1 MKRHLNGINLS
12 FSMSECRRPKIYG
25 FGSRYLR
32 GPVNHAAIARGF
44 SLVELMV
51 VISIISILITL
62 LLPAV
67 QMAREAARRIS
78 CSNNM
83 KQLGLAM
90 QQHAAALRYFPG
102 NGGYSTNS
110 IVRSASGTN
119 QGIGTEDFEANQTYR
134 WGIGNPSGD
143 QKGGQPGCW
152 AYSILAY
159 AEQSA
164 AYQEV
169 SFGVKQPL
177 YLCPSRARPDPQV
190 PTEDSRGR
198 YDAAGWAWS
207 KTDYAGNLRVTPN
220 APLRLRLASI
230 SDGLSQTYL
239 LGEKA
244 YDPSVQTP
252 TSWYWDEPIFSG
264 GSKGTARAG
273 LRIAEDGRGIEFK
286 ENWGSAHPQG
296 AQFCL
301 ADGSV
306 HFIASDINWKTMRAL
321 LTPDGGEVEAM
332 EAFNE

>member
-1 MKRHLNGINLS
+1 MSQQVNRIENRH
-12 FSMSECRRPKIYG
+12 RT
-25 FGSRYLR
+25 
-32 GPVNHAAIARGF
+32 GF
-44 SLVELMV
+44 SLTELLV
-51 VISIISILITL
+51 VISIVSILLSL

-90 QQHAAALRYFPG
+90 QQHATALRYFPG
-102 NGGYSTNS
+102 NGGFSPNS
-110 IVRSASGTN
+110 IIKSASGSN

-134 WGIGNPSGD
+134 WGIGNPGGD

-152 AYSILAY
+152 AYAILPY
-159 AEQSA
+159 MEQSSA
-164 AYQEV
+164 FQEV
-169 SFGVKQPL
+169 SIGIKQPL
-177 YLCPSRARPDPQV
+177 YLCPSRARQDPQV
-190 PTEDSRGR
+190 PIDDSHGR
-198 YDAAGWAWS
+198 YDAAGLVWS

-230 SDGLSQTYL
+230 TDGLSQTYL

-244 YDPSVQTP
+244 FDPGVQTS

-273 LRIAEDGRGIEFK
+273 LRIAADGRGIAFK

-306 HFIASDINWKTMRAL
+306 HFISASIDWKSMRAL

-332 EAFNE
+332 EAFE

>member
-1 MKRHLNGINLS
+1 
-12 FSMSECRRPKIYG
+12 
-25 FGSRYLR
+25 
-32 GPVNHAAIARGF
+32 
-44 SLVELMV
+44 
-51 VISIISILITL
+51 
-62 LLPAV
+62 
-67 QMAREAARRIS
+67 
-78 CSNNM
+78 M

-90 QQHAAALRYFPG
+90 QQHASAQRFFPG

-110 IVRSASGTN
+110 IIRSASGTN

-152 AYSILAY
+152 AYSILPY

-169 SFGVKQPL
+169 NFRAKQPMF
-177 YLCPSRARPDPQV
+177 LCPSRARPAPQV
-190 PTEDSRGR
+190 PVDDSRGR

-230 SDGLSQTYL
+230 TDGLSQTYL

-244 YDPSVQTP
+244 FDPNVQTS
-252 TSWYWDEPIFSG
+252 TSWYWDEPIFSD

-273 LRIAEDGRGIEFK
+273 LRIAEDGRGIAFK

-296 AQFCL
+296 AQFGL

-306 HFIASDINWKTMRAL
+306 HFIAASIDWTAMRAL
-321 LTPDGGEVEAM
+321 LTPDGGEVEAL